1 MAAANICENCRFWQ
15 NQNIIGLCRRYPQH
29 QNKSRIDWCGEWS
42 VSLVSL
48 PVVEMQPDAQ
58 VAKVKRKYTR
68 RQDAQAST

>member
-42 VSLVSL
+42 MALVQL
-48 PVVEMQPDAQ
+48 PVVEMPTQ

-68 RQDAQAST
+68 RQDVEAST

>member
-1 MAAANICENCRFWQ
+1 MATANICENCRFWQ

-42 VSLVSL
+42 MALVQL
-48 PVVEMQPDAQ
+48 PAVEMPTQ

-68 RQDAQAST
+68 RQDVEAST